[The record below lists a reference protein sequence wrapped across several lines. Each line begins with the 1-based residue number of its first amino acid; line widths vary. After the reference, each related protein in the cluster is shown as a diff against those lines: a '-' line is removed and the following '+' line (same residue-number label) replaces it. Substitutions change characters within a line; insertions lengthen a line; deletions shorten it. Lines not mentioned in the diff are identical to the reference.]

1 MMNPSMLLHC
11 NGCGGAMTLTQD
23 YLARFGGQTTACPTC
38 QHPLVIPTAI
48 PSGGLPTA
56 APAGQP
62 PTVLAYAT
70 AHPSHAHAHAQNPI
84 GYDGVGLVMARNL
97 IGPDRCVKCNAPAEG
112 YQLLR
117 RLSWHHPALYVL
129 ILFPGLVIYAL
140 VALCV
145 RKTAQVKVGLCPDH
159 RAARRRNVA
168 IAWSLCLLGL
178 AMLIGIPMALS
189 GQRGPDV
196 GTYKAAGAIAGIV
209 TLLVGLVYAA
219 VAVPVVSPRRIDD
232 HYVYLNKAG
241 RPFLESLPRI

>member
-1 MMNPSMLLHC
+1 VGDSRVVKVSRDDLPIGNQ
-11 NGCGGAMTLTQD
+11 GAD
-23 YLARFGGQTTACPTC
+23 
-38 QHPLVIPTAI
+38 
-48 PSGGLPTA
+48 LPAFA
-56 APAGQP
+56 APADDGIAGQP
-62 PTVLAYAT
+62 ATVLAYAT
-70 AHPSHAHAHAQNPI
+70 PHAHPNALAQNPI

-129 ILFPGLVIYAL
+129 ILFPGVVIYAI
-140 VALCV
+140 VAMCV
-145 RKTAQVKVGLCPDH
+145 RKTAKVKVGLCPAH
-159 RAARRRNVA
+159 RAAHRRNVA
-168 IAWSLCLLGL
+168 IAWSLCLLAL
-178 AMLIGIPMALS
+178 AMLIGIPMTLA

-196 GTYKAAGAIAGIV
+196 GTYKAMGALAGIV

-241 RPFLESLPRI
+241 RPFLESLPRF